1 MNGCLFVCLF
11 SPFYCSHYISLSPK
25 IVNLG
30 SAKVDMYFERKK
42 FGNAPKTGGGGSGTF

>member
-1 MNGCLFVCLF
+1 MVVVLSLFCLGIHF
-11 SPFYCSHYISLSPK
+11 SLIVVVSPK

-42 FGNAPKTGGGGSGTF
+42 FGGAAGKGSGGGGAF